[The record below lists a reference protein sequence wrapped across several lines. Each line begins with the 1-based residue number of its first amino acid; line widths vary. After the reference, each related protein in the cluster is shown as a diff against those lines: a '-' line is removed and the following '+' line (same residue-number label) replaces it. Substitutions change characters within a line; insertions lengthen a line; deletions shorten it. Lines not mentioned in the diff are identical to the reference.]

1 MAKKKQRI
9 PHKYFPWIDARKKF
23 KLSDAHIQMARE
35 LGLSP
40 KNFGKY
46 SNNKD
51 QPWKLPLPEF
61 IEALYQKR
69 FKKQFPDQ
77 VMTLEQ
83 MAAEHVAKREAR
95 KVAIAA
101 GLIDESAPDDPD
113 MMDDESPAEADSKS
127 ADSESADSI
136 GSNESGE
143 PDLR

>member
-1 MAKKKQRI
+1 
-9 PHKYFPWIDARKKF
+9 
-23 KLSDAHIQMARE
+23 MARE

-46 SNNKD
+46 SNTKD

-77 VMTLEQ
+77 VLTLEQ
-83 MAAEHVAKREAR
+83 MAGEHVAKREAR
-95 KVAIAA
+95 KAAIAA
-101 GLIDESAPDDPD
+101 GLIDESSPEDPE
-113 MMDDESPAEADSKS
+113 MMDEEPLSDADIALGDSTSPDESGPD
-127 ADSESADSI
+127 ESS
-136 GSNESGE
+136 E

>member
-1 MAKKKQRI
+1 
-9 PHKYFPWIDARKKF
+9 
-23 KLSDAHIQMARE
+23 MARE

-46 SNNKD
+46 SNTKD

-61 IEALYQKR
+61 IEELYQKR

-77 VMTLEQ
+77 VLTLEQ

-95 KVAIAA
+95 KAAIAA
-101 GLIDESAPDDPD
+101 GLIDESAPVDPD
-113 MMDDESPAEADSKS
+113 MMDEESPAESDN
-127 ADSESADSI
+127 DSADSI
-136 GSNESGE
+136 GPESIDPGETGE